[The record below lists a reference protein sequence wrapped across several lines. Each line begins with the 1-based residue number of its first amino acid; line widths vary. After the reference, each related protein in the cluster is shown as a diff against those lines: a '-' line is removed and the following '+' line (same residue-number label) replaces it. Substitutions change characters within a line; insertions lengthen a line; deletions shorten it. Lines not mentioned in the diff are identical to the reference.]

1 MHARCSAATSSSVID
16 DVMRNGDSFAACR
29 ISSEYALPMPSNS
42 VGSVSDALD
51 RVALAAQPLGEL
63 RGGRGEHVEA
73 AAIELG
79 ERRAPGD
86 EVQRRAL
93 LRRRLGEDQRAVRKV
108 ERGEPDLVRDL
119 LAALLPAQP
128 ARDHQVDH
136 DEAVALDADHDPL
149 AEPLDALD
157 LRAVRA
163 RCGDG
168 DTVRSTNGLAIRMPS
183 SGLPTVSA
191 ARRST

>member
-1 MHARCSAATSSSVID
+1 
-16 DVMRNGDSFAACR
+16 
-29 ISSEYALPMPSNS
+29 MPSNS
-42 VGSVSDALD
+42 VGSVSDRFTVWRSLRSRSANCAV
-51 RVALAAQPLGEL
+51 VAV
-63 RGGRGEHVEA
+63 EHVEP

-108 ERGEPDLVRDL
+108 ERREPDLAGQL

-128 ARDHQVDH
+128 ARDHQVDD
-136 DEAVALDADHDPL
+136 DEAIAFDADDDPL
-149 AEPLDALD
+149 AEPLDAS
-157 LRAVRA
+157 RPSR
-163 RCGDG
+163 RRSSRGDG
-168 DTVRSTNGLAIRMPS
+168 DTVRSTNGLAIRIPS
-183 SGLPTVSA
+183 SGWPTVSA